1 MKNRYNHK
9 QLEIHIS
16 QLVCLYYL
24 YVYFN
29 YLKLLS
35 SFNFALNGQVVR
47 LFDIKFSQGLY
58 TGISGSAYIDSKANV
73 GDEIEF

>member
-1 MKNRYNHK
+1 M
-9 QLEIHIS
+9 
-16 QLVCLYYL
+16 
-24 YVYFN
+24 
-29 YLKLLS
+29 S